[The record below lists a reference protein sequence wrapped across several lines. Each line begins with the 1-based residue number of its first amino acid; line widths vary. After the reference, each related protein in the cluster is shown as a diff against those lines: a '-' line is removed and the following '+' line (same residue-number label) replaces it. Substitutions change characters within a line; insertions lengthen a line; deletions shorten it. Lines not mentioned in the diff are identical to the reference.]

1 MRRLSVFFAVMGVV
15 ALVRCG
21 GSSSR
26 GHDAGPVG
34 NQMDG
39 GAPDASVDGGDVA
52 DAGGGTEG
60 DGGSPDASVDAGEPV
75 DAGAPTDGGDTVPD
89 AGVPGGGSRSAC
101 TFNSDCPADE
111 RCECDESEG
120 CLCLTG
126 PRGTGRSGVD
136 ACVSGND
143 CESSLCAEGWGGF
156 FCSGPCASNSD
167 CGPQLP
173 LCAYITFIGDM
184 CIRQPDGGS

>member
-1 MRRLSVFFAVMGVV
+1 MRRTGEVLLRRWVVFFAVVGVV
-15 ALVRCG
+15 ALARCG

-34 NQMDG
+34 NQTDG
-39 GAPDASVDGGDVA
+39 GAPDAS
-52 DAGGGTEG
+52 
-60 DGGSPDASVDAGEPV
+60 V

-143 CESSLCAEGWGGF
+143 CESSLCVEGWGGD
-156 FCSGPCASNSD
+156 FCSGPCTSATD
-167 CGPQLP
+167 CGPRLP
-173 LCAYITFIGDM
+173 LCASIAFIGDI
-184 CIRQPDGGS
+184 CIRQPDGGR